1 MERSLSKTLVTI
13 TIIILSI
20 GIITILV
27 WLAIKIYKSNDR
39 KFMEDTTTNIIVSKG
54 NDNIKDSDN
63 TIQTGPD
70 TFNDVILPEYK
81 DLIKQIEEASN
92 TNEVKNNQP
101 KYEDIVDTR
110 PNEYV
115 DESDSKEE
123 QIEKA
128 LLNQIDIP
136 KLTIENGEISR
147 KTKDYLLNLTNY
159 VTVNIINSG
168 LVDVE
173 LYCMGKPD
181 RLGNKIDIDNVLKN
195 LSIGMEYK
203 LGFDL
208 YFASSTDKIF
218 DDIIKAW
225 KDLSLEIDK
234 VYKDIVNN
242 KDKLGSGY
250 QIDIQKV
257 LEKNAVF
264 RNFVVDITEDN

>member
-1 MERSLSKTLVTI
+1 
-13 TIIILSI
+13 
-20 GIITILV
+20 
-27 WLAIKIYKSNDR
+27 
-39 KFMEDTTTNIIVSKG
+39 
-54 NDNIKDSDN
+54 
-63 TIQTGPD
+63 
-70 TFNDVILPEYK
+70 
-81 DLIKQIEEASN
+81 
-92 TNEVKNNQP
+92 
-101 KYEDIVDTR
+101 
-110 PNEYV
+110 
-115 DESDSKEE
+115 
-123 QIEKA
+123 
-128 LLNQIDIP
+128 
-136 KLTIENGEISR
+136 
-147 KTKDYLLNLTNY
+147 
-159 VTVNIINSG
+159 
-168 LVDVE
+168 
-173 LYCMGKPD
+173 MGKPD

-264 RNFVVDITEDN
+264 RNIVVDITEDN